1 MSESVA
7 VTRPAP
13 QAGEQEHTSALDTR
27 RKLQLVLGVIWV
39 LDGIL
44 QYQPWMFTKGFGDML
59 AASAQGNPGV
69 VAHPITWSASL
80 IDHHMVVLNAI
91 FATIQLALGLGIAWR
106 PTLKLA
112 LAGSIV
118 WSLAVWWLGEGLGG
132 ILAGAASPVN
142 GAPGAVILY
151 AILAVLLW
159 PADRDPAASYVA
171 ARTLGRPAAQ
181 AIWLVV
187 WGSLAAFAVL
197 PATRAPGAIS
207 GMISDASGGAPAWL
221 AWIDNHA
228 ASALKHQGLAPA
240 IVLAVLLAVI
250 AVAVFLPAR
259 FLRAAIMAALVVS
272 GALWLAQGLGEI
284 FTGMATDPES
294 GPLLALIAITYF
306 SKKEA

>member
-7 VTRPAP
+7 VARPVP
-13 QAGEQEHTSALDTR
+13 QAGERRRIAALDTR
-27 RKLQLVLGVIWV
+27 RKLQLVLAVIWI

-69 VAHPITWSASL
+69 IAHPITWSASL
-80 IDHHMVVLNAI
+80 IDHHLVVLNAI
-91 FATIQLALGLGIAWR
+91 FATVQLALGLGIAWR

-132 ILAGAASPVN
+132 ILAGTASPVN

-159 PADRDPAASYVA
+159 PAERDPATSYVA
-171 ARTLGRPAAQ
+171 ARTLGRPVAQ

-221 AWIDNHA
+221 AWIDDHA

-240 IVLAVLLAVI
+240 IVLAILLAVI

-259 FLRAAIMAALVVS
+259 FLRAAVMAALVVA
-272 GALWLAQGLGEI
+272 GALWLAQGLGGI